1 MTTAQASLD
10 AWIDH
15 LAHERRASPR
25 TLESYRAGVG
35 AWLSFLARHRGEA
48 VREAGLGA
56 ATAAEL
62 RAYLAFRR
70 ADDPAFDS

>member
-1 MTTAQASLD
+1 MTGAHASLD

-35 AWLSFLARHRGEA
+35 AWLAFLGRHRGEA
-48 VREAGLGA
+48 ITETGLGA
-56 ATAAEL
+56 ASAADRITPFMTRLTAVSL
-62 RAYLAFRR
+62 G
-70 ADDPAFDS
+70 